1 MSIRTSAEVGPRAS
15 ILVPVYRSEETLRAF
30 LEALERQTVQDFE
43 TIAVDSS
50 PGDACMRIL
59 ASFPRVRAIRSAGRL
74 WPHQARTRG
83 VAESRAPWLVFT
95 DPDVVPAPDWL
106 ERMLATAE
114 AGDPVVGALGCVGD
128 RWLDRSVHLCKFSKW
143 LPGRPA
149 TEVDMGPTANVAVA
163 RADFET
169 VEGFGSER
177 LLGDVELSRRL
188 RGLGRTLRFASRAV
202 VDHHHTHSLGSF
214 LKERFVRG
222 IDAGRYRSA
231 HESGARQWALLVAS
245 FLPVRWVSNLV
256 HCARHA
262 AEAGWM
268 TSYVL
273 GFPVVALGFAGSIL
287 GEALGLVLGPARE
300 AGETATAGCAAP

>member
-1 MSIRTSAEVGPRAS
+1 MSIRTNAEGGPRAS

-59 ASFPRVRAIRSAGRL
+59 ARFPRVRAIRSAGRL

-128 RWLDRSVHLCKFSKW
+128 RWLDRAVHLCKFSKW

-149 TEVDMGPTANVAVA
+149 SEVDMGPTANVAVA

-188 RGLGRTLRFASRAV
+188 RGLGRTLRFASGAV
-202 VDHHHTHSLGSF
+202 VDHHHTHTFGSF

-231 HESGARQWALLVAS
+231 HETGARHWAVLIGSLLM
-245 FLPVRWVSNLV
+245 PVRCASNLV

-268 TSYVL
+268 RSYVL
-273 GFPVVALGFAGSIL
+273 GFPVVALGFAGSVL
-287 GEALGLVLGPARE
+287 GEAVGLVMGPAPEME
-300 AGETATAGCAAP
+300 AAEAAPAVR

>member
-1 MSIRTSAEVGPRAS
+1 MRTRAEAGPRVT
-15 ILVPVYRSEETLRAF
+15 IVVPVYRSEETLRAF
-30 LEALERQTVQDFE
+30 LEALGRQTVQDFE
-43 TIAVDSS
+43 VIAVDSS

-59 ASFPRVRAIRSAGRL
+59 ASFPQVRAIRSAGRL

-106 ERMLATAE
+106 ARMLEVAT

-128 RWLDRSVHLCKFSKW
+128 RWLDRAIHLCKFSKW
-143 LPGRPA
+143 LPGRVA
-149 TEVDMGPTANVAVA
+149 TEVDMGPTANVGVA
-163 RADFET
+163 RADFDA

-188 RGLGRTLRFASRAV
+188 RALGRTLRFVPGAA
-202 VDHHHTHSLGSF
+202 VDHHHTHTLGSF

-222 IDAGRYRSA
+222 IDAGRYRA
-231 HESGARQWALLVAS
+231 AQETGPRYWVLLAAS
-245 FLPVRWVSNLV
+245 LLPVRWVSNLA

-262 AEAGWM
+262 TQAGWM
-268 TSYVL
+268 TSYAL
-273 GFPVVALGFAGSIL
+273 GFPIVALGFAGSVL
-287 GEALGLVLGPARE
+287 GEAVGLALGPTQEPDA
-300 AGETATAGCAAP
+300 ATAGCAAP